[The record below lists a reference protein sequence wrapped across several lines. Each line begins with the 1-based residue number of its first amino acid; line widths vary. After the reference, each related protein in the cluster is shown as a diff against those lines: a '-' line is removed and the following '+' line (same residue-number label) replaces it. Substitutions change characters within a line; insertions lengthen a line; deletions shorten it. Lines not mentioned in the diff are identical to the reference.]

1 MSEFASS
8 PLRELGAI
16 LLHSLKGMPVPR
28 GECGLDCALF
38 FCAYSFRKN
47 PSQEERNVRM
57 KNKSAKI
64 PEDVKDLNEFYRRME
79 REKRSKLLRTY
90 FQEALYFKGKSDLLI
105 EHVAAMVFAAMEEN
119 NSDEEI

>member
-1 MSEFASS
+1 
-8 PLRELGAI
+8 
-16 LLHSLKGMPVPR
+16 
-28 GECGLDCALF
+28 
-38 FCAYSFRKN
+38 
-47 PSQEERNVRM
+47 M